1 MQDNAQLPGAAGS
14 SEAAASGAGAT
25 GAATHGAAAA
35 STAGAACAA
44 GAEGN
49 GRGDGHA
56 ADHGS
61 AHGGPLRVLAL
72 GALGVVFGDI
82 GTSPLYAF
90 KQCMEA
96 AGTAAAGPS
105 LVLGVL
111 SLVFWAIALIV
122 TVKYV
127 GLVLRADNRGEGGV
141 LALMALVVNEG
152 RVGNTVMLAA
162 LGLAG
167 CAFFY
172 GDGTITPAVS
182 VLSAIEGLEL
192 ADPGFKTAVVP
203 LSVLVLFVLFA
214 MQRRGTGH
222 IGGMFGPVMLLWFGT
237 IALLGASQV
246 VRYPQVLAAVNPV
259 YGVALLVRHPGIS
272 LAVLASVFLAVTGG
286 EALYADL
293 GHFGRRPIQ
302 LMWYAVVW
310 PALVLNYF
318 GQGALVLGNPA
329 TAENPFYLLAPPWFL
344 LPLVV
349 LATAATIIASQAVI
363 SGVYS
368 MTQQALQ
375 LGFLPR
381 MRVAQT
387 SAAAIGQIYVPAVNW
402 IVCTAT
408 IGLVLSFRTSDNL
421 AAAYGI
427 AVVWTMV
434 IVSVLLIALRWGRAA
449 EDVRSRWVVA
459 IAVPLLLLEC
469 LFVVANLEKIPNG
482 GWFPLLF
489 GFAVFMVMR
498 SWMRGRGAVLEQNRR
513 QERSVKVFL
522 EELAH
527 APPRIVPG
535 TAVFLSSSVDAV
547 PRTLARNVRYNGVLH
562 EHTVLL
568 SVVTERIPRV
578 ARGAR
583 LRATRLSDQL
593 CRIEAHIGFVE
604 RPDVPRLLREAER
617 LGLGFRTDNATFFL
631 GRDDIVVASPRGM
644 ARWRKHLFLFL
655 ARNSEFAGA
664 HFGIPP
670 ERIIELGGQVQI

>member
-1 MQDNAQLPGAAGS
+1 MHDTDS
-14 SEAAASGAGAT
+14 SADGAAASAAAAAGAT
-25 GAATHGAAAA
+25 ADAAPGGHAAGPA
-35 STAGAACAA
+35 AACAPA
-44 GAEGN
+44 ATDGHGN
-49 GRGDGHA
+49 GNGHA
-56 ADHGS
+56 AAHSGGS
-61 AHGGPLRVLAL
+61 VHGGPMRVLAL

-82 GTSPLYAF
+82 GTSPLYAL
-90 KQCMEA
+90 KQTLEA
-96 AGTAAAGPS
+96 AGTAASGPA

-111 SLVFWAIALIV
+111 SLVFWAITLIV
-122 TVKYV
+122 SVKYV
-127 GLVLRADNRGEGGV
+127 SLVLRADNRGEGGV

-152 RVGNTVMLAA
+152 RVGHTVALAA

-192 ADPGFKTAVVP
+192 VDPGFKSAVVP

-214 MQRRGTGH
+214 VQRRGTGH
-222 IGGMFGPVMLLWFGT
+222 IGGMFGPVMLVWFGT
-237 IALLGASQV
+237 LALLGSWQIAQH
-246 VRYPQVLAAVNPV
+246 PQVLAAVNPA
-259 YGVALLVRHPGIS
+259 YGVALLLRHPGIS

-302 LMWYAVVW
+302 IMWYGVVW

-329 TAENPFYLLAPPWFL
+329 AAENPFYLLAPPVL
-344 LPLVV
+344 LVPLVV

-363 SGVYS
+363 SGVFS

-381 MRVAQT
+381 MRVTQT
-387 SAAAIGQIYVPAVNW
+387 SAAAIGQIYVGSVNW
-402 IVCTAT
+402 IVCAAT
-408 IGLVLSFRTSDNL
+408 IGLVLSFRTSGNL

-434 IVSVLLIALRWGRAA
+434 TVSVLLIALRWGRSA
-449 EDVRSRWVVA
+449 EDVRSRWVLA
-459 IAVPLLLLEC
+459 FAVPLLLLEL
-469 LFVVANLEKIPNG
+469 LFAVANIEKIPNG

-489 GFAVFMVMR
+489 GLAVFMVMR
-498 SWMRGRGAVLEQNRR
+498 SWMRGRRVVIEQTRR
-513 QERSVKVFL
+513 PERSVKVFL

-527 APPRIVPG
+527 TPPRIVPG
-535 TAVFLSSSVDAV
+535 TAVFLSSSSDAV
-547 PRTLARNVRYNGVLH
+547 PRTLARNTRCNGVMH

-568 SVVTERIPRV
+568 SVITERIPRV
-578 ARGAR
+578 ARGGR
-583 LRATRLSDQL
+583 LRVTRLADQL
-593 CRIEAHIGFVE
+593 WRVEAHIGFVE
-604 RPDVPRLLREAER
+604 RPHVPRMLREAER
-617 LGLGFRTDNATFFL
+617 LGLGFRTDNATYFL
-631 GRDDIVVASPRGM
+631 GRDDIVVSSPRGM

-655 ARNSEFAGA
+655 ARNSEFAGT